1 MTMVGAARSGTA
13 AGRGPLLILT
23 LAVSVQAQLEFPP
36 ESAAAIVF
44 GGEPQTVSVRVHSRA
59 AIDPVVTNSERK
71 DVAVR
76 FRLFQESSGVA
87 VPLGPAQPWKRLS
100 ILPGQT
106 LLETVSVEFPPVK
119 RATDGLVRW
128 ETEEG
133 QGLGSTRVRLVPTN
147 LVAELKPLTSGGPMG
162 VVNASTAMTGLF
174 EGAGLAVE
182 DLTDLPQRQEAHVI
196 VVMPGE
202 LVETQPALL
211 ARRIRSWVESGRT
224 VLWFKSDPSAWTST
238 LAERRP
244 GQGSLV
250 TVDAGMVERL
260 DTAEAQW
267 RLVNLVR
274 WACRPTAME

>member
-1 MTMVGAARSGTA
+1 MSL
-13 AGRGPLLILT
+13 LLIQMIPV
-23 LAVSVQAQLEFPP
+23 AVQAQLEFLPDPP
-36 ESAAAIVF
+36 AAVVF
-44 GGEPQTVSVRVHSRA
+44 GGKPQTIHVRIHRSSPPH
-59 AIDPVVTNSERK
+59 AIVTNAERQEFK
-71 DVAVR
+71 VG
-76 FRLFQESSGVA
+76 FRLFQESSGLA
-87 VPLGPAQPWKRLS
+87 VPLGPVQPWKVLS

-106 LLETVSVEFPPVK
+106 LLETVTVEFPSVK
-119 RATDGLVRW
+119 RSTDGVVRW
-128 ETEEG
+128 ETEDG
-133 QGLGSTRVRLVPTN
+133 SGLGSTRVRVVPTD
-147 LVAELKPLTSGGPMG
+147 LITELRTLTGGGSVG
-162 VVNASTAMTGLF
+162 VVNASTAMTALF

-202 LVETQPALL
+202 LAETQPALL
-211 ARRIRSWVESGRT
+211 ARRIRLWVESGRT
-224 VLWFKSDPSAWTST
+224 VVWFKSDPSAWTST